1 MICIYANILL
11 IYQIFEH
18 ILIKLKNN
26 SINKYYYL
34 FIELINPN
42 MFAEYEHMPNLHNIK
57 EYYEDPE
64 SPSHV
69 DPSTIFI
76 ALEKIHGT
84 NFSFISDGK
93 TVTSAKR
100 GSSLGTTGTF
110 MNSGYIVQMYKDD
123 VAQLFPEL
131 IKKYPTMK
139 SFQLYGELFGGKYNG
154 ETEKGSKSIQKG
166 VNYCPRN
173 DFMAYDL
180 RIITDHNIV
189 KEEDNT
195 NNFFLDFSEIDD
207 IIKRLSLKI
216 KLVPFITRG
225 TFSEMIALN
234 PVFETRVSSVY
245 GLEPLPN
252 NFAEGYVI
260 KAEDEHK
267 NPRIMFKHKNPSY
280 LEVAVKE
287 KVSHE
292 KTVSYQGLC
301 LEEMKRYITDNRFD
315 NVYSKFSEKS
325 IAELDANEI
334 SQLELL
340 MYGDIIVDFKDDHTD
355 PEDLTC
361 NEPNIVRNERPLK
374 GIIKGFVKKCIA
386 K

>member
-1 MICIYANILL
+1 
-11 IYQIFEH
+11 
-18 ILIKLKNN
+18 
-26 SINKYYYL
+26 
-34 FIELINPN
+34 
-42 MFAEYEHMPNLHNIK
+42 
-57 EYYEDPE
+57 
-64 SPSHV
+64 
-69 DPSTIFI
+69 
-76 ALEKIHGT
+76 
-84 NFSFISDGK
+84 
-93 TVTSAKR
+93 
-100 GSSLGTTGTF
+100 
-110 MNSGYIVQMYKDD
+110 
-123 VAQLFPEL
+123 
-131 IKKYPTMK
+131 
-139 SFQLYGELFGGKYNG
+139 
-154 ETEKGSKSIQKG
+154 
-166 VNYCPRN
+166 
-173 DFMAYDL
+173 
-180 RIITDHNIV
+180 
-189 KEEDNT
+189 
-195 NNFFLDFSEIDD
+195 
-207 IIKRLSLKI
+207 
-216 KLVPFITRG
+216 
-225 TFSEMIALN
+225 MIALN